1 MFYSMERNRK
11 TDRGHL
17 AVFGDP
23 VSQHREDSHSGSG
36 VSDGY
41 FTFSRVT
48 EGLRLGLL
56 VPGVAGP
63 GRGGSKCLGG
73 AAGARPERKRWRSA
87 AASWTLAGTLTLRQ
101 TRHTVHGYLEVDD

>member
-1 MFYSMERNRK
+1 M
-11 TDRGHL
+11 
-17 AVFGDP
+17 
-23 VSQHREDSHSGSG
+23 
-36 VSDGY
+36 SDGY

-87 AASWTLAGTLTLRQ
+87 LTGTLTLRQ
-101 TRHTVHGYLEVDD
+101 TRHTAHGTRHTDTWRLMIDRAGVQSAVSPELSDPGESGDCEH